1 MSPEVTDLSQARAK
15 RENSLVTLKREPLTV
30 ICQVSNVR
38 AEAEVHRQ
46 IGFSDAFTFAEL
58 HRVLEVSFG
67 LPDEDSP
74 WHFYEH
80 RDARGSRI
88 DPEHQV
94 SEFLWKEGDQVDYVW
109 GLWDFSLVVAEIYP
123 RDTGTPEALCVG
135 GSGSFL
141 EPFDLTAINAELT
154 GQETIDEVLN
164 IVVPPV
170 RAIIERTKLFDFVPL
185 LQALDL
191 ERPESLELPENPES
205 TDNADTVRAGLDS
218 LPREVTSEGQDAFWS
233 MTLGL
238 SCMGGR
244 ELTNSVAEATM
255 EALGWLADDG
265 ASLSGEEIREL
276 CAASLEEL
284 AAMGGY
290 GADALAP
297 VDRLDFYRALLRR

>member
-1 MSPEVTDLSQARAK
+1 MSPEVVDLSQARAK
-15 RENSLVTLKREPLTV
+15 REDSLVILKREPLTV

-38 AEAEVHRQ
+38 AEAEVHRH

-58 HRVLEVSFG
+58 HRVLEISFG

-88 DPEHQV
+88 APEHQV

-191 ERPESLELPENPES
+191 ERPES

-233 MTLGL
+233 MMLGL

-255 EALGWLADDG
+255 EALGWVADDG

-276 CAASLEEL
+276 CSASLEEL
-284 AAMGGY
+284 AAIGAY

-297 VDRLDFYRALLRR
+297 VDRLDIYRALLRR